1 MIGPQISPNTQSL
14 MIGLMALIHFTMV
27 SVGGL
32 VPLVVLLMEGYALR
46 TRNEY
51 LLRMAK
57 NLLKIGLEVGVVGA
71 VLGSGV
77 VVLLIG
83 LKPLVITLL
92 FNQFFWLIVLQLF
105 GFTGG
110 LAFQF
115 AYYLNW
121 DNPNGNHRLWGT
133 IGAVLPFLPYMVFT
147 SMTGFINNP
156 GSWPQEG
163 GTINAFLNPVFFPSL
178 LHRMGAGV
186 ALIGVLIIILNLIPA
201 WRKND
206 DQAEYHRYAIK
217 WSTKLITAALL
228 IQIPIGIIR
237 IFAVRPEGQAMLMGG
252 ELTPIWLAGILAGL
266 VPLVFIYFLNQIGLK
281 LSPGSTVVL
290 IIVPVFLAVWLMGIT
305 RSLERKTFS
314 IAGVIDKQGQ
324 VVSFPAQIQEAGGSS
339 GKPLFDRNCGGCHPG
354 LAGNAAEKAKTRH
367 PDPADLQKFLRDP
380 RGQANVAMPPFGG
393 TDEELYL
400 IISYLLDIPLDQ
412 IE

>member
-1 MIGPQISPNTQSL
+1 
-14 MIGLMALIHFTMV
+14 
-27 SVGGL
+27 
-32 VPLVVLLMEGYALR
+32 
-46 TRNEY
+46 
-51 LLRMAK
+51 
-57 NLLKIGLEVGVVGA
+57 
-71 VLGSGV
+71 
-77 VVLLIG
+77 
-83 LKPLVITLL
+83 
-92 FNQFFWLIVLQLF
+92 
-105 GFTGG
+105 
-110 LAFQF
+110 
-115 AYYLNW
+115 
-121 DNPNGNHRLWGT
+121 
-133 IGAVLPFLPYMVFT
+133 
-147 SMTGFINNP
+147 MTGFINNP

-206 DQAEYHRYAIK
+206 DQAEYHLYAIK

-380 RGQANVAMPPFGG
+380 RGQANVAMPPFVG
-393 TDEELYL
+393 TDEEIYL